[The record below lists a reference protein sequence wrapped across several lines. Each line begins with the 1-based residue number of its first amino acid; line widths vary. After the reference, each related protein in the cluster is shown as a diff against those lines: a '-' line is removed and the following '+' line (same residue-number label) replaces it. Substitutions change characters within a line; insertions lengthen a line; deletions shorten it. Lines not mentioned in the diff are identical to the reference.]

1 MHPENVTRPDRG
13 TEPKLDEP
21 STDEGRFV
29 AALARI
35 VKREAELSERRE
47 LGAWRLEGV
56 TSQIVDVDVAMG
68 PSEYTSVAL
77 SLTEQIQHHPV
88 ERIQGCRGP
97 RPVWGIL
104 ETPDGD
110 LTYPLGVTLH
120 AKPGEI
126 TPFECILVLTHESQ
140 GGFTEGNTLRLS
152 VRAEDVAQ
160 ARAWTRDLRDG
171 ASRNHDPLR
180 GKVVELY
187 FSGGDLYPRIIAAP
201 RQAPGE
207 VIVDPGILAEI
218 DRNVT
223 GHLDAKNLLEQ
234 AGLGSNRGVLL
245 YGPPGTGKTSLV
257 RGIINATNGKA
268 TVLVPSSAVVA
279 DALTHVY
286 RDAVRLAPTVVI
298 LEDVDVVAGR
308 RGRGGSDLSGFL
320 SALDGVVQDSG
331 ALVIT
336 VATTNDPEGIDEA
349 AKRPGRIDKFIEV
362 PLPDEQR
369 RRGILE
375 RYLTRLQDEGITNTI
390 NPDTV
395 SAIARAAKGAS
406 GALLREVIR
415 RALLLSHR
423 DNSGTCITEEH
434 LTDAAKEIGY
444 RVTPATGQY
453 L

>member
-1 MHPENVTRPDRG
+1 MQATDRPQEDQNPDPHELEAEEDSRYA
-13 TEPKLDEP
+13 
-21 STDEGRFV
+21 

-35 VKREAELSERRE
+35 VKREAELTERRE
-47 LGAWRLEGV
+47 LGAWRLENH
-56 TSQIVDVDVAMG
+56 TSQVVDIDVAMG
-68 PSEYTSVAL
+68 PSEYTAVAL
-77 SLTEQIQHHPV
+77 SLTEQVQNHPV
-88 ERIQGCRGP
+88 ERVQGCRGP

-120 AKPGEI
+120 AMPGEI
-126 TPFECILVLTHESQ
+126 TSFECILSLIHESQ
-140 GGFTEGNTLRLS
+140 GGFSEGNMLRLS
-152 VRAEDVAQ
+152 VRSEDVQ
-160 ARAWTRDLRDG
+160 HARAWTRAVRDD
-171 ASRNHDPLR
+171 ASRHHDPLR
-180 GKVVELY
+180 GKIVELY
-187 FSGGDLYPRIIAAP
+187 FAGGDLYPRIIPAP
-201 RQAPGE
+201 QQDPGE
-207 VIVDPGILAEI
+207 VVVDPSILAEI

-223 GHLDAKNLLEQ
+223 GHLDAKDLLEQ

-257 RGIINATNGKA
+257 RDIINATNGKA

-279 DALTHVY
+279 DALAHVY
-286 RDAVRLAPTVVI
+286 RDAVRLAPSVVI

-308 RGRGGSDLSGFL
+308 RGRGHSDLSGFL

-331 ALVIT
+331 ALIIT

-362 PLPDEQR
+362 PLPDELR

-375 RYLTRLQDEGITNTI
+375 RYLTRLAEEGIANTVH
-390 NPDTV
+390 PTTV
-395 SAIARAAKGAS
+395 AALARASQGAS

-423 DNSGTCITEEH
+423 ENHGTCITEEH
-434 LTDAAKEIGY
+434 LADAAKEIGY